1 MIARAEKLF
10 GAGRHA
16 AASVLTKVSNR
27 RHQAAVLRTSRA
39 SLSSGSRAA
48 DYDGLTPYSLA
59 LSFTR
64 SPATPQP
71 SIVLVLPALDL
82 SSIYAG
88 VKTALEVGLRIAE
101 ETGRPLRVIPFRGG
115 QSHSD
120 RESLVAAISN
130 MAGRSSTSP
139 AVFVQSVLELT
150 SMPTHDEDLWVVTHW
165 TTAHAAQVAV
175 AAGLLWPDRIVYLVQ
190 DYEPGFS
197 AWSTHFAAA
206 SATYHAGFHLLVNS
220 TPVAAYLRQV
230 EGITVAPEQVFH
242 PQLDLARLAQCS
254 SERLLGDTTRILF
267 YGRPSKPRN
276 MFDLGVASLKA
287 LSRRIPM
294 TTDLT
299 ILSAGEAH
307 QDIALPNGRAIRSLG
322 KLSWDHY
329 YSVLSQTDIVFNLQM
344 SPHPSHLPLDA
355 LAAGASAVS
364 NDLGDF
370 RSKLHHN
377 LHVAPAEP
385 GALAAT
391 LEHVIRRSTKLN
403 ASASSNIFEISELG
417 NDLTWAVHAVL
428 KCVGLDGQSI
438 RNVSKEGWP
447 VSDSFGNE

>member
-1 MIARAEKLF
+1 MIDRAEKLL
-10 GAGRHA
+10 GAGRYA
-16 AASVLTKVSNR
+16 AASVLTKVGNR

-39 SLSSGSRAA
+39 SLSPGSPAA

-59 LSFTR
+59 LSFNR
-64 SPATPQP
+64 SSAIPQP

-88 VKTALEVGLRIAE
+88 VKTALEVGLKIAE
-101 ETGRPLRVIPFRGG
+101 ETGRPLRVVPFRGG
-115 QSHSD
+115 QSESD
-120 RESLVAAISN
+120 RVSLVTAISN
-130 MAGRSSTSP
+130 MTERSSTSTP
-139 AVFVQSVLELT
+139 VSVHSVLELA

-220 TPVAAYLRQV
+220 MPVAAYLRQV
-230 EGITVAPEQVFH
+230 EGITIPPEHVFH

-254 SERLLGDTTRILF
+254 RDRLLGDTTRILF

-287 LSRRIPM
+287 LSRRVPT

-299 ILSAGEAH
+299 IFSAGEAH
-307 QDIALPNGRAIRSLG
+307 QDIALPNGRVIRSLG
-322 KLSWDHY
+322 KLPWDDY
-329 YSVLSQTDIVFNLQM
+329 YSVLSGTDVVFNLQM

-364 NDLGDF
+364 NDLGEF
-370 RSKLHHN
+370 RSKLHPN

-385 GALAAT
+385 SALAAA
-391 LEHVIRRSTKLN
+391 LEYAISRSKKLN
-403 ASASSNIFEISELG
+403 TAANSATFEIHALG
-417 NDLTWAVHAVL
+417 NDLNLSVSAIL
-428 KCVGLDGQSI
+428 KCMGFDEQVFQLDQKAG
-438 RNVSKEGWP
+438 EP
-447 VSDSFGNE
+447 F